1 MYFNRKSKKV
11 HSEELLVLDTFSTEN
26 ACVSPKGEDEGL
38 GAGMSSRMSDKRGRR
53 TCDTRPACSSS
64 GYEKADDEMS
74 GTTSQ
79 ADLIDAAARTI
90 YLNLPQQSKFCDNHV
105 STTKYGVL
113 TFLPRFLYEQ
123 IRRAA
128 NAFFLFIALMQQI
141 PDVSPTGRY
150 TTLVPFL
157 FILTVAGIKEII
169 EDYKRHKADN
179 TVNKKKTTVLRN
191 GVWQTVI
198 WKQVAVGDIVKVTN
212 GQHLP
217 ADMVIVSS
225 SEPQAMCYIETS
237 NLDGETNL
245 KIRQGLSQTA
255 SFQSQEDL
263 MAVTGKLECEG
274 PNGHLYDFTGTL
286 RLDNYSPAPLGPDL
300 VLLRGAQLRNTQ
312 WVVGIVVYTGHDTK
326 LMQNSTKAPLKRSN
340 VERVTNMQ
348 ILVLFCILL
357 VMALVS
363 AVGAA
368 LWNKEHTEEDWYLFR
383 SDTAQISN
391 NFWYNLLTFIILY
404 NNLIPISLLVTL
416 EVVKFTQALF
426 INWDTEMYYS
436 ETDTPAMARTSN
448 LNEELGQV
456 KYLFSDKTGTLTCN
470 IMHFKKCTI
479 AGITY
484 GHFPDLEAERS
495 MEDFRH
501 QPNSSHSSTEFDDP
515 ALIQNI
521 EQNHVTAPQIWE
533 FLTLLAV
540 CHTVVPEKDGDQI
553 IYQASSPDEGAL
565 VKGAKGLGFVFTGR
579 TPHSVIIDA
588 RGAEQSYELLNV
600 LEFSS
605 SRKRMSVIVRTPSGK
620 LRLYCK
626 GADNVIMERLGESSQ
641 YKDLTLSHLEQFAT
655 EGLRTL
661 CFAYADLTESSYQE
675 WLQEYNRV
683 STILKDRAQKLEE
696 CYEIIEK
703 DLLLL
708 GATAIEDRLQ
718 SGVPETIATLMRA
731 DIKIWILTGDKQE
744 TAINIGYSCRLISHG
759 MSLIILNEDSL
770 DATRA
775 TLSQHCASLG
785 ESLGKENEVAL
796 IIDGET
802 LKYAL
807 SFEVRQSFLDL
818 ALSCKAVICCRV
830 SPLQKSEI
838 VDMVKKH
845 VNAITLA
852 IGDGANDVGMIQT
865 AHVGVGI
872 SGNEG
877 MQATNSSDY
886 SIAQFCYLEKLLL
899 VHGAWSYNR
908 VTKCILYCFYKNVV
922 LYIIE
927 LWFAFVNGF
936 SGQILFERWCIGLYN
951 VIFTALPPFILGIFD
966 RPCSQESMLRFP
978 QLYKITQNADGFNT
992 KVFWGHCINALLHSI
1007 ILFWFP
1013 LKVLDHDSVFHNGHA
1028 TDYLFVGNIVYT
1040 YVVVTVCLKAGLETT
1055 AWTRFSHLAVWG
1067 SMLMWMV
1074 FFGVY
1079 SVIWPAIPIAPD
1091 MLGQAG
1097 KVMRCW
1103 SFWLGLILVPTLCL
1117 IKEVAWTA
1125 VRHTYCKSL
1134 LEEVQ
1139 ELEARAQDPGTAVLR
1154 DINGRSLNEHAHLLA
1169 RVFKKTPSNLAR
1181 SNSVQQTVSYGYA
1194 FSQEEDGVVSQS
1206 QVVRSYDTTRRRP
1219 EVE

>member
-1 MYFNRKSKKV
+1 M
-11 HSEELLVLDTFSTEN
+11 L
-26 ACVSPKGEDEGL
+26 
-38 GAGMSSRMSDKRGRR
+38 SSS
-53 TCDTRPACSSS
+53 TRPACSAS
-64 GYEKADDEMS
+64 GYRKAEDEMS

-79 ADLIDAAARTI
+79 ADPIDATARTVL
-90 YLNLPQQSKFCDNHV
+90 LNRAQTTKFCDNHV
-105 STTKYGVL
+105 STAKYGIL

-150 TTLVPFL
+150 TTLVPL
-157 FILTVAGIKEII
+157 IFILTVAGIKEII
-169 EDYKRHKADN
+169 EDY
-179 TVNKKKTTVLRN
+179 VILRN
-191 GVWQTVI
+191 GAWQTII
-198 WKQVAVGDIVKVTN
+198 WKQVAVGDLVKVTN

-225 SEPQAMCYIETS
+225 SEPQAMCYTETS

-245 KIRQGLSQTA
+245 KIR
-255 SFQSQEDL
+255 
-263 MAVTGKLECEG
+263 
-274 PNGHLYDFTGTL
+274 
-286 RLDNYSPAPLGPDL
+286 
-300 VLLRGAQLRNTQ
+300 
-312 WVVGIVVYTGHDTK
+312 
-326 LMQNSTKAPLKRSN
+326 QNSTKAPLKRSN

-348 ILVLFCILL
+348 ILVLFGILL

-363 AVGAA
+363 SIGAA
-368 LWNKEHTEEDWYLFR
+368 IWNKQHTDEACWYLSR
-383 SDTAQISN
+383 DISL

-426 INWDTEMYYS
+426 INWDVEMYYA

-484 GHFPDLEAERS
+484 GHLPS
-495 MEDFRH
+495 T
-501 QPNSSHSSTEFDDP
+501 SHNSTEFDDP

-521 EQNHVTAPQIWE
+521 EKNHPTSPQICE
-533 FLTLLAV
+533 FLTMMAV
-540 CHTVVPEKDGDQI
+540 CHTVVPEREGNQI
-553 IYQASSPDEGAL
+553 IFQASSPDEGAL
-565 VKGAKGLGFVFTGR
+565 VKGAKSLGFVFTAR
-579 TPHSVIIDA
+579 TPHSVIIEA
-588 RGAEQSYELLNV
+588 RGKEQTYELLNV

-605 SRKRMSVIVRTPSGK
+605 NRKRMSVIVRTPTGK

-626 GADNVIMERLGESSQ
+626 GADNVIFERLNEASQ
-641 YKDLTLSHLEQFAT
+641 YKNLTVAHLEQFAT

-661 CFAYADLTESSYQE
+661 CFAYVDLEEGAYQE
-675 WLQEYNRV
+675 WLKEYNRV
-683 STILKDRAQKLEE
+683 STVLKDRAQKLEE
-696 CYEIIEK
+696 CYELIEK
-703 DLLLL
+703 NLLLL

-718 SGVPETIATLMRA
+718 AGVPETIATLMRA
-731 DIKIWILTGDKQE
+731 DIKIWVLTGDKQE
-744 TAINIGYSCRLISHG
+744 TAINIGYSCRLVSHG
-759 MSLIILNEDSL
+759 MSLIIVNEDSL

-775 TLSQHCASLG
+775 TLTAHCSSLG
-785 ESLGKENEVAL
+785 DNLRKENELAL
-796 IIDGET
+796 IIDGQT

-807 SFEVRQSFLDL
+807 SFEVRQAFLDL

-845 VNAITLA
+845 VKAITLA

-886 SIAQFCYLEKLLL
+886 SIAQFSYLEKLLL

-951 VIFTALPPFILGIFD
+951 VIFTALPPFTLGIVD
-966 RPCSQESMLRFP
+966 RPCSQQNMLRFP
-978 QLYKITQNADGFNT
+978 QLYRITQNAEGFNT
-992 KVFWGHCINALLHSI
+992 KVFWGHCINALIHSI

-1013 LKVLDHDSVFHNGHA
+1013 LKVLEHVHIITVLYDSLSLS
-1028 TDYLFVGNIVYT
+1028 LFLVQ
-1040 YVVVTVCLKAGLETT
+1040 YVVVTVCLKAGMETT

-1067 SMLMWMV
+1067 SMVLWML
-1074 FFGVY
+1074 FFAVY
-1079 SVIWPAIPIAPD
+1079 SAIWPTIPIAPD

-1097 KVMRCW
+1097 RVMQCW
-1103 SFWLGLILVPTLCL
+1103 SFWLGLILVPTACL
-1117 IKEVAWTA
+1117 LKDVVGRRT
-1125 VRHTYCKSL
+1125 VRKTL

-1139 ELEARAQDPGTAVLR
+1139 ELEARAVDPGAAVLR
-1154 DINGRSLNEHAHLLA
+1154 DASGRSLNERAHLLT
-1169 RVFKKTPSNLAR
+1169 RVFRKTPSSVGR
-1181 SNSVQQTVSYGYA
+1181 SNSVQQTVSHGYA
-1194 FSQEEDGVVSQS
+1194 FSQEEHGVVSQS
-1206 QVVRSYDTTRRRP
+1206 EVVRSYDTTRQRP
-1219 EVE
+1219 SL

>member
-1 MYFNRKSKKV
+1 MYFNRRAKKI
-11 HSEELLVLDTFSTEN
+11 HSEGEQLVLTTIRQE
-26 ACVSPKGEDEGL
+26 SPELQDPGQ
-38 GAGMSSRMSDKRGRR
+38 GAGATMRARLADRFDK
-53 TCDTRPACSSS
+53 RPACSSA
-64 GYEKADDEMS
+64 GYRKADDEMS
-74 GTTSQ
+74 GTTSH
-79 ADLIDAAARTI
+79 ADPVDASARTVL
-90 YLNLPQQSKFCDNHV
+90 LNRPQNTKFCDNHV
-105 STTKYGVL
+105 STTKYGIL

-150 TTLVPFL
+150 TTLVPL
-157 FILTVAGIKEII
+157 IFILTVAGIKEII

-179 TVNKKKTTVLRN
+179 TVNKKKTTVLRS
-191 GVWQTVI
+191 GAWQTFI

-245 KIRQGLSQTA
+245 KIRQGLPLTAGFQTL
-255 SFQSQEDL
+255 EDL
-263 MAVTGKLECEG
+263 MALSGRLECEG
-274 PNGHLYDFTGTL
+274 PNRHLYDFTGTL
-286 RLDNYSPAPLGPDL
+286 RLENQNPVPLGPDQ

-312 WVVGIVVYTGHDTK
+312 WVVGIVVYTGHDSK

-348 ILVLFCILL
+348 ILVLFGILL

-363 AVGAA
+363 SVGAA
-368 LWNKEHTEEDWYLFR
+368 IWNREHTDEACWYLSR
-383 SDTAQISN
+383 AGDISL
-391 NFWYNLLTFIILY
+391 NFAYNLLTFIILY

-426 INWDTEMYYS
+426 INWDVEMYYS

-484 GHFPDLEAERS
+484 GHFPDLDCERS
-495 MEDFRH
+495 MDDFSNL
-501 QPNSSHSSTEFDDP
+501 PSSSHNSTEFDDP
-515 ALIQNI
+515 TLIQNI
-521 EQNHVTAPQIWE
+521 EKDHPTSPQICE
-533 FLTLLAV
+533 FLTMMAV
-540 CHTVVPEKDGDQI
+540 CHTVVPEREDDQI

-565 VKGAKGLGFVFTGR
+565 VKGAKGLGFVFTAR
-579 TPHSVIIDA
+579 TPDSVIIEA
-588 RGAEQSYELLNV
+588 MGEEKSYELLNV

-605 SRKRMSVIVRTPSGK
+605 NRKRMSVVVRTPNGK

-626 GADNVIMERLGESSQ
+626 GADNVIFERLTEASQ
-641 YKDLTLSHLEQFAT
+641 YKDLTVAHLEQFAT

-661 CFAYADLTESSYQE
+661 CFAYVDLEEDAYQE
-675 WLQEYNRV
+675 WLKEYNRV
-683 STILKDRAQKLEE
+683 STIIKDRAQKLEE
-696 CYEIIEK
+696 CYELLEK
-703 DLLLL
+703 NLMLL

-718 SGVPETIATLMRA
+718 AGVPETIATLMRA
-731 DIKIWILTGDKQE
+731 DIKIWVLTGDKQE
-744 TAINIGYSCRLISHG
+744 TAINIGYSCRLVTHG
-759 MSLIILNEDSL
+759 MSLIIVNEDSL
-770 DATRA
+770 DATRD
-775 TLSQHCASLG
+775 TLTAHCSSLG
-785 ESLGKENEVAL
+785 ESLKKENELAL
-796 IIDGET
+796 IIDGQT

-807 SFEVRQSFLDL
+807 SFELRQAFLDL
-818 ALSCKAVICCRV
+818 ALSCKAVICCRDAG
-830 SPLQKSEI
+830 SE
-838 VDMVKKH
+838 VVRRKF
-845 VNAITLA
+845 
-852 IGDGANDVGMIQT
+852 
-865 AHVGVGI
+865 
-872 SGNEG
+872 S
-877 MQATNSSDY
+877 
-886 SIAQFCYLEKLLL
+886 YLEKLLL

-951 VIFTALPPFILGIFD
+951 VIFTALPPFTLGIFD
-966 RPCSQESMLRFP
+966 RPCSQQNMLRFP
-978 QLYKITQNADGFNT
+978 QLYRITQNAEGFNT
-992 KVFWGHCINALLHSI
+992 KVFWGHCINALIHSI

-1013 LKVLDHDSVFHNGHA
+1013 LKMLEHDSPFSNGQGN
-1028 TDYLFVGNIVYT
+1028 DYLFAGNMVYT
-1040 YVVVTVCLKAGLETT
+1040 YVVVTVCLKAGMETT

-1067 SMLMWMV
+1067 SMVLWIV

-1079 SVIWPAIPIAPD
+1079 SAIWPTIPIAPD

-1097 KVMRCW
+1097 KVMQCW
-1103 SFWLGLILVPTLCL
+1103 HFWLGLVLVPAACL
-1117 IKEVAWTA
+1117 LKDFAWTA
-1125 VRHTYCKSL
+1125 ARRSVRKSL

-1139 ELEARAQDPGTAVLR
+1139 ELEARSVDPGAAVLR
-1154 DINGRSLNEHAHLLA
+1154 DASSRSLNERAHLLT
-1169 RVFKKTPSNLAR
+1169 RVFRKTPSSVGR
-1181 SNSVQQTVSYGYA
+1181 SNSVQQTVSHGYA
-1194 FSQEEDGVVSQS
+1194 FSQEEHGVVSQS
-1206 QVVRSYDTTRRRP
+1206 QVVRSYDTTRQRP
-1219 EVE
+1219 SL

>member
-1 MYFNRKSKKV
+1 MPTRAGLDTALRMSLRRKSSKI
-11 HSEELLVLDTFSTEN
+11 HSSAGPV
-26 ACVSPKGEDEGL
+26 CSP
-38 GAGMSSRMSDKRGRR
+38 
-53 TCDTRPACSSS
+53 T
-64 GYEKADDEMS
+64 GYKKADDEMS
-74 GTTSQ
+74 GATSS
-79 ADLIDAAARTI
+79 ADLDEAPARTI
-90 YLNLPQQSKFCDNHV
+90 YVNQPQQSKFRDNWV
-105 STTKYGVL
+105 STAKYSVV

-123 IRRAA
+123 IRKAA
-128 NAFFLFIALMQQI
+128 NAFFLFIALLQQI

-150 TTLVPFL
+150 TTLVPLL

-169 EDYKRHKADN
+169 EDYKRHKADSA
-179 TVNKKKTTVLRN
+179 VNKKKTVVLRN
-191 GVWQTVI
+191 GMWQDIVW
-198 WKQVAVGDIVKVTN
+198 KEVAVGDIVKVTN

-217 ADMVIVSS
+217 ADMIIISS
-225 SEPQAMCYIETS
+225 SEPQAMCYIETA

-245 KIRQGLSQTA
+245 KIRQGLSLTA
-255 SFQSQEDL
+255 SLQSREEL
-263 MAVTGKLECEG
+263 MKVSGRIECEG
-274 PNGHLYDFTGTL
+274 PNRHLYDFTGTL
-286 RLDNYSPAPLGPDL
+286 RLDGQSPVPVGPDQI
-300 VLLRGAQLRNTQ
+300 LLRGAQLRNTQ
-312 WVVGIVVYTGHDTK
+312 WVLGIVVYTGFDTK

-340 VERVTNMQ
+340 VEKVTNMQ

-363 AVGAA
+363 SVGAL
-368 LWNKEHTEEDWYLFR
+368 LWNRTHGEVVWYLG
-383 SDTAQISN
+383 SN
-391 NFWYNLLTFIILY
+391 KMLSVNFGYNLLTFIILY

-426 INWDTEMYYS
+426 INWDMDMYYP

-470 IMHFKKCTI
+470 IMNFKKCSI
-479 AGITY
+479 AGVTY
-484 GHFPDLEAERS
+484 GHFPELERERS
-495 MEDFRH
+495 SEDFS
-501 QPNSSHSSTEFDDP
+501 QLPPPTSESCEFDDP
-515 ALIQNI
+515 RLLQNI
-521 EQNHVTAPQIWE
+521 ENDHPTAVHIQE

-540 CHTVVPEKDGDQI
+540 CHTVVPERQGNKI

-565 VKGAKGLGFVFTGR
+565 VKGAKKLGYVFTGR

-588 RGAEQSYELLNV
+588 LGKEKTFEILNV

-605 SRKRMSVIVRTPSGK
+605 NRKRMSVIVRTPAGQ

-626 GADNVIMERLGESSQ
+626 GADNVIFERLSKDSQ
-641 YKDLTLSHLEQFAT
+641 YMEQTLCHLEYFAT

-661 CFAYADLTESSYQE
+661 CIAYADLSENSYRE
-675 WLQEYNRV
+675 WLNVYNEA
-683 STILKDRAQKLEE
+683 SILLKDRTQKLEE

-718 SGVPETIATLMRA
+718 AGVPETIATLMKA
-731 DIKIWILTGDKQE
+731 EIKIWILTGDKQE
-744 TAINIGYSCRLISHG
+744 TALNIGYSCRLISQS
-759 MSLIILNEDSL
+759 MSLILVNEDSL

-775 TLSQHCASLG
+775 SLTHHCNSLG
-785 ESLGKENEVAL
+785 DSLGKENDIAL
-796 IIDGET
+796 IIDGHT

-818 ALSCKAVICCRV
+818 ALSCKAVICCRLAVSMKLQKSLTQGCLQLSRLTSDGHLAAVGV

-877 MQATNSSDY
+877 MQATNCSDY
-886 SIAQFCYLEKLLL
+886 AIAQFSYLEKLLL

-951 VIFTALPPFILGIFD
+951 VIFTALPPFTLGIFERSCTQD
-966 RPCSQESMLRFP
+966 SMLRFP

-992 KVFWGHCINALLHSI
+992 RVFWGHCINALIHSI

-1013 LKVLDHDSVFHNGHA
+1013 LKVLEHDAVFTNGQGI
-1028 TDYLFVGNIVYT
+1028 DYLFVGNIVYT

-1067 SMLMWMV
+1067 SMLLWLV

-1079 SVIWPAIPIAPD
+1079 SAIWPTFPIAPD

-1097 KVMRCW
+1097 MVLRCGY
-1103 SFWLGLILVPTLCL
+1103 FWFGLFLVPTVCL
-1117 IKEVAWTA
+1117 VKDVAWTA
-1125 VRHTYCKSL
+1125 AKHTYHKSL
-1134 LEEVQ
+1134 LEQVQ
-1139 ELEARAQDPGTAVLR
+1139 ELEMKTRELGKAMLR
-1154 DINGRSLNEHAHLLA
+1154 DSNGKSVNERDHLLK
-1169 RVFKKTPSNLAR
+1169 RLGRKTPPSLFRAH
-1181 SNSVQQTVSYGYA
+1181 SVQQSVSHGYA
-1194 FSQEEDGVVSQS
+1194 FSQEEHGVVSQS
-1206 QVVRSYDTTRRRP
+1206 QVVRSYDTTKRRT
-1219 EVE
+1219 EIE

>member
-1 MYFNRKSKKV
+1 CCSIETCLHSKNKFDSLNTV
-11 HSEELLVLDTFSTEN
+11 DFPFFPSST
-26 ACVSPKGEDEGL
+26 A
-38 GAGMSSRMSDKRGRR
+38 
-53 TCDTRPACSSS
+53 
-64 GYEKADDEMS
+64 
-74 GTTSQ
+74 
-79 ADLIDAAARTI
+79 
-90 YLNLPQQSKFCDNHV
+90 
-105 STTKYGVL
+105 KYGIL

-150 TTLVPFL
+150 TTLVPL
-157 FILTVAGIKEII
+157 IFILTVAGIKEII
-169 EDYKRHKADN
+169 EDY
-179 TVNKKKTTVLRN
+179 VSILLN
-191 GVWQTVI
+191 G
-198 WKQVAVGDIVKVTN
+198 VAVGDLVKVTN

-225 SEPQAMCYIETS
+225 SEPQAMCYTETS

-245 KIRQGLSQTA
+245 KIR
-255 SFQSQEDL
+255 
-263 MAVTGKLECEG
+263 
-274 PNGHLYDFTGTL
+274 
-286 RLDNYSPAPLGPDL
+286 
-300 VLLRGAQLRNTQ
+300 
-312 WVVGIVVYTGHDTK
+312 
-326 LMQNSTKAPLKRSN
+326 QNSTKAPLKRSN

-348 ILVLFCILL
+348 ILVLFGILL

-363 AVGAA
+363 SIGAA
-368 LWNKEHTEEDWYLFR
+368 IWNKQHTDEACWYLSR
-383 SDTAQISN
+383 DISL

-426 INWDTEMYYS
+426 INWDVEMYYA

-484 GHFPDLEAERS
+484 GH
-495 MEDFRH
+495 
-501 QPNSSHSSTEFDDP
+501 NSTEFDDP

-521 EQNHVTAPQIWE
+521 EKNHPTSPQICE
-533 FLTLLAV
+533 FLTMMAV
-540 CHTVVPEKDGDQI
+540 CHTVVPEREGNQI
-553 IYQASSPDEGAL
+553 IFQASSPDEGAL
-565 VKGAKGLGFVFTGR
+565 VKGAKSLGFVFTAR
-579 TPHSVIIDA
+579 TPHSVIIEA
-588 RGAEQSYELLNV
+588 RGKEQTYELLNV

-605 SRKRMSVIVRTPSGK
+605 NRKRMSVIVRTPTGK

-626 GADNVIMERLGESSQ
+626 GADNVIFERLNEASQ
-641 YKDLTLSHLEQFAT
+641 YKNLTVAHLEQFAT

-661 CFAYADLTESSYQE
+661 CFAYVDLEEGAYQE
-675 WLQEYNRV
+675 WLKEYNRV
-683 STILKDRAQKLEE
+683 STVLKDRAQKLEE
-696 CYEIIEK
+696 CYELIEK
-703 DLLLL
+703 NLLLL

-718 SGVPETIATLMRA
+718 AGVPETIATLMRA
-731 DIKIWILTGDKQE
+731 DIKIWVLTGDKQE
-744 TAINIGYSCRLISHG
+744 TAINIGYSCRLVSHG
-759 MSLIILNEDSL
+759 MSLIIVNEDSL

-775 TLSQHCASLG
+775 TLTAHCSSLG
-785 ESLGKENEVAL
+785 DNLRKENELAL
-796 IIDGET
+796 IIDGQT

-807 SFEVRQSFLDL
+807 SFEVRQAFLDL

-845 VNAITLA
+845 VKAITLA

-886 SIAQFCYLEKLLL
+886 SIAQFSYLEKLLL

-951 VIFTALPPFILGIFD
+951 VIFTALPPFTLGIVD
-966 RPCSQESMLRFP
+966 RPCSQQNMLRFP
-978 QLYKITQNADGFNT
+978 QLYRITQNAEGFNT
-992 KVFWGHCINALLHSI
+992 KVFWGHCINALIHSI

-1013 LKVLDHDSVFHNGHA
+1013 LKVLEHDTPFDNGNSV
-1028 TDYLFVGNIVYT
+1028 DYLFVGNIVYT
-1040 YVVVTVCLKAGLETT
+1040 YVVVTVCLKAGMETT

-1067 SMLMWMV
+1067 SMVLWML
-1074 FFGVY
+1074 FFAVY
-1079 SVIWPAIPIAPD
+1079 SAIWPTIPIAPD
-1091 MLGQAG
+1091 MLGQVSANTHTHLF
-1097 KVMRCW
+1097 M
-1103 SFWLGLILVPTLCL
+1103 FFFTLSL
-1117 IKEVAWTA
+1117 RKT
-1125 VRHTYCKSL
+1125 L

-1139 ELEARAQDPGTAVLR
+1139 ELEARAVDPGAAVLR
-1154 DINGRSLNEHAHLLA
+1154 DASGLHACKYPYKNCFLSL
-1169 RVFKKTPSNLAR
+1169 PID
-1181 SNSVQQTVSYGYA
+1181 GYA
-1194 FSQEEDGVVSQS
+1194 FSQEEHGVVSQS
-1206 QVVRSYDTTRRRP
+1206 EVVRSYDTTRQRP
-1219 EVE
+1219 SL

>member
-1 MYFNRKSKKV
+1 SG
-11 HSEELLVLDTFSTEN
+11 LVQTLE
-26 ACVSPKGEDEGL
+26 
-38 GAGMSSRMSDKRGRR
+38 
-53 TCDTRPACSSS
+53 
-64 GYEKADDEMS
+64 
-74 GTTSQ
+74 
-79 ADLIDAAARTI
+79 II
-90 YLNLPQQSKFCDNHV
+90 
-105 STTKYGVL
+105 TTKYGVL

-150 TTLVPFL
+150 TTLVPL
-157 FILTVAGIKEII
+157 IFILTVAGIKEII
-169 EDYKRHKADN
+169 EDYVSRTD
-179 TVNKKKTTVLRN
+179 TVLRN
-191 GVWQTVI
+191 GAWQTII

-225 SEPQAMCYIETS
+225 SEPQAMCYTETS

-245 KIRQGLSQTA
+245 KIRQGLPLTA
-255 SFQSQEDL
+255 GLQSLEEL
-263 MAVTGKLECEG
+263 MGLSGRLECEE
-274 PNGHLYDFTGTL
+274 PNRHLYDFTGTL
-286 RLDNYSPAPLGPDL
+286 RLDNQNAVPLGPDQ

-312 WVVGIVVYTGHDTK
+312 WVVGIIVYTGHDSK

-340 VERVTNMQ
+340 VERVTNVQ

-363 AVGAA
+363 SIGASI
-368 LWNKEHTEEDWYLFR
+368 WNKQHTEEACWYLSR
-383 SDTAQISN
+383 DIST

-426 INWDTEMYYS
+426 INWVCTDMYYA

-470 IMHFKKCTI
+470 VMHFKKCTI

-484 GHFPDLEAERS
+484 GHFPDLDVVRS
-495 MEDFRH
+495 IEDFS
-501 QPNSSHSSTEFDDP
+501 PLPSSSLNSTEFDDP
-515 ALIQNI
+515 TLIQNI
-521 EQNHVTAPQIWE
+521 EENHPTSAQICE
-533 FLTLLAV
+533 FLTMMAV
-540 CHTVVPEKDGDQI
+540 CHTVVPEREEDQL

-565 VKGAKGLGFVFTGR
+565 VKGAKGLGFVFTAR
-579 TPHSVIIDA
+579 TPGSVIMEA
-588 RGAEQSYELLNV
+588 RGKEKSFELLNV

-605 SRKRMSVIVRTPSGK
+605 NRKRMSVVVRTPDGK

-626 GADNVIMERLGESSQ
+626 GADNVIFERLTDSSQ
-641 YKDLTLSHLEQFAT
+641 YKELTMAHLEQFAT

-661 CFAYADLTESSYQE
+661 CFTYVDLEEGVYQE
-675 WLQEYNRV
+675 WLKEYTRI
-683 STILKDRAQKLEE
+683 STIIKDRAQKLED
-696 CYEIIEK
+696 CYELLEK

-718 SGVPETIATLMRA
+718 AGVPETIATLMKA
-731 DIKIWILTGDKQE
+731 DIKIWVLTGDKQE
-744 TAINIGYSCRLISHG
+744 TAINIGYSCRLVTHG
-759 MSLIILNEDSL
+759 MSLLIVNEDSL

-775 TLSQHCASLG
+775 TLTAHCMSLG
-785 ESLGKENEVAL
+785 DSLGKENELAL
-796 IIDGET
+796 IIDGQT

-807 SFEVRQSFLDL
+807 SFELRQAFLDL

-845 VNAITLA
+845 VKAITLA

-886 SIAQFCYLEKLLL
+886 SIAQFSYLEKLLL

-951 VIFTALPPFILGIFD
+951 VIFTALPPFTLGIFD
-966 RPCSQESMLRFP
+966 RPCSQQNMLRFP
-978 QLYKITQNADGFNT
+978 QLYSITQNAEGFNT
-992 KVFWGHCINALLHSI
+992 KVHTHPNKQTRTDHFFTFSI
-1007 ILFWFP
+1007 
-1013 LKVLDHDSVFHNGHA
+1013 
-1028 TDYLFVGNIVYT
+1028 
-1040 YVVVTVCLKAGLETT
+1040 YVVVTVCLKAGMETT

-1067 SMLMWMV
+1067 SMILWLL
-1074 FFGVY
+1074 FFTVY
-1079 SVIWPAIPIAPD
+1079 SAFWPSIPIAPD
-1091 MLGQAG
+1091 MQGQADR
-1097 KVMRCW
+1097 VMHCW
-1103 SFWLGLILVPTLCL
+1103 HFWLGLVLVPAACL
-1117 IKEVAWTA
+1117 LKDFAWNAGRRT
-1125 VRHTYCKSL
+1125 VKKSL

-1139 ELEARAQDPGTAVLR
+1139 ELEARAVDPGAAVLR
-1154 DINGRSLNEHAHLLA
+1154 DASGR
-1169 RVFKKTPSNLAR
+1169 R
-1181 SNSVQQTVSYGYA
+1181 SDTHTASWDHNGYA
-1194 FSQEEDGVVSQS
+1194 FSQEEHGVVSQS
-1206 QVVRSYDTTRRRP
+1206 QVCRSYDTTRQRP
-1219 EVE
+1219 SV

>member
-1 MYFNRKSKKV
+1 
-11 HSEELLVLDTFSTEN
+11 
-26 ACVSPKGEDEGL
+26 
-38 GAGMSSRMSDKRGRR
+38 
-53 TCDTRPACSSS
+53 
-64 GYEKADDEMS
+64 MS

-79 ADLIDAAARTI
+79 ADPIDATARI
-90 YLNLPQQSKFCDNHV
+90 VLLNRAQTTKFCDNHV
-105 STTKYGVL
+105 STAKYGIL

-150 TTLVPFL
+150 TTLVPL
-157 FILTVAGIKEII
+157 IFILTVAGIKEII
-169 EDYKRHKADN
+169 EDY
-179 TVNKKKTTVLRN
+179 VILRN
-191 GVWQTVI
+191 GAWQTII
-198 WKQVAVGDIVKVTN
+198 WKQVAVGDLVKVTN

-225 SEPQAMCYIETS
+225 SEPQAMCYTETS
-237 NLDGETNL
+237 NLGFKSITCL
-245 KIRQGLSQTA
+245 LFVKCVFQGLSLTA
-255 SFQSQEDL
+255 SFQSLEEL
-263 MAVTGKLECEG
+263 MALTGRLECEG
-274 PNGHLYDFTGTL
+274 PNRHLYDFTGTL
-286 RLDNYSPAPLGPDL
+286 RLDNHNPVPLGPDQ

-312 WVVGIVVYTGHDTK
+312 WVVGIVVYTGHDSK

-348 ILVLFCILL
+348 ILVLFGILL

-363 AVGAA
+363 SIGAA
-368 LWNKEHTEEDWYLFR
+368 IWNKQHTDEACWYLSR
-383 SDTAQISN
+383 DISL

-426 INWDTEMYYS
+426 INWDVEMYYA

-484 GHFPDLEAERS
+484 GHLPS
-495 MEDFRH
+495 T
-501 QPNSSHSSTEFDDP
+501 SHNSTEFDDP

-521 EQNHVTAPQIWE
+521 EKNHPTSPQICE
-533 FLTLLAV
+533 FLTMMAV
-540 CHTVVPEKDGDQI
+540 CHTVVPEREGNQI
-553 IYQASSPDEGAL
+553 IFQASSPDEGAL
-565 VKGAKGLGFVFTGR
+565 VKGAKSLGFVFTAR
-579 TPHSVIIDA
+579 TPHSVIIEA
-588 RGAEQSYELLNV
+588 VSMCFRLPVFTVLLCV
-600 LEFSS
+600 AVFSS
-605 SRKRMSVIVRTPSGK
+605 
-620 LRLYCK
+620 
-626 GADNVIMERLGESSQ
+626 
-641 YKDLTLSHLEQFAT
+641 
-655 EGLRTL
+655 
-661 CFAYADLTESSYQE
+661 
-675 WLQEYNRV
+675 
-683 STILKDRAQKLEE
+683 
-696 CYEIIEK
+696 
-703 DLLLL
+703 
-708 GATAIEDRLQ
+708 
-718 SGVPETIATLMRA
+718 
-731 DIKIWILTGDKQE
+731 
-744 TAINIGYSCRLISHG
+744 
-759 MSLIILNEDSL
+759 
-770 DATRA
+770 ATRA
-775 TLSQHCASLG
+775 TLTAHCSSLG
-785 ESLGKENEVAL
+785 DNLRKENELAL
-796 IIDGET
+796 IIDGQT

-807 SFEVRQSFLDL
+807 SFEVRQAFLDL

-845 VNAITLA
+845 VKAITLA

-886 SIAQFCYLEKLLL
+886 SIAQFSYLEKLLL

-951 VIFTALPPFILGIFD
+951 VIFTALPPFTLGIVD
-966 RPCSQESMLRFP
+966 RPCSQQNMLRFP
-978 QLYKITQNADGFNT
+978 QLYRITQNAEGFNT
-992 KVFWGHCINALLHSI
+992 KVFWGHCINALIHSI

-1013 LKVLDHDSVFHNGHA
+1013 LKVLEHDTPFDNGNSV
-1028 TDYLFVGNIVYT
+1028 DYLFVGNIVYT
-1040 YVVVTVCLKAGLETT
+1040 YVVVTVCLKAGMETT

-1067 SMLMWMV
+1067 SMVLWML
-1074 FFGVY
+1074 FFAVY
-1079 SVIWPAIPIAPD
+1079 SAIWPTIPIAPD

-1097 KVMRCW
+1097 RVMQCW
-1103 SFWLGLILVPTLCL
+1103 SFWLGLILVPTACL
-1117 IKEVAWTA
+1117 LKDVVWNAGRRT
-1125 VRHTYCKSL
+1125 VRKTL

-1139 ELEARAQDPGTAVLR
+1139 ELEARAVDPGAAVLR
-1154 DINGRSLNEHAHLLA
+1154 DASGRSLNERAHLLT
-1169 RVFKKTPSNLAR
+1169 RVFRKTPSSVGR
-1181 SNSVQQTVSYGYA
+1181 SNSVQQTVSHGYA
-1194 FSQEEDGVVSQS
+1194 FSQEEHGVVSQS
-1206 QVVRSYDTTRRRP
+1206 EVVRSYDTTRQRP
-1219 EVE
+1219 SL

>member
-1 MYFNRKSKKV
+1 
-11 HSEELLVLDTFSTEN
+11 
-26 ACVSPKGEDEGL
+26 
-38 GAGMSSRMSDKRGRR
+38 
-53 TCDTRPACSSS
+53 
-64 GYEKADDEMS
+64 MS

-79 ADLIDAAARTI
+79 ADPTDATARTI
-90 YLNLPQQSKFCDNHV
+90 LLNQPQNTKFCDNHV

-150 TTLVPFL
+150 TTLVPL
-157 FILTVAGIKEII
+157 IFILTVAGIKEII
-169 EDYKRHKADN
+169 EDYVSRTD
-179 TVNKKKTTVLRN
+179 TGQQSR
-191 GVWQTVI
+191 
-198 WKQVAVGDIVKVTN
+198 VAVGDIVKVTN

-225 SEPQAMCYIETS
+225 SEPQAMCYTETS

-245 KIRQGLSQTA
+245 KIRQGLPLTA
-255 SFQSQEDL
+255 GLQSLEEL
-263 MAVTGKLECEG
+263 MGLSGRLECEE
-274 PNGHLYDFTGTL
+274 PNRHLYDFTGTL
-286 RLDNYSPAPLGPDL
+286 RLDNQNAVPLGPDQ

-312 WVVGIVVYTGHDTK
+312 WVVGIIVYTGHDSK

-340 VERVTNMQ
+340 VERVTNVQ

-363 AVGAA
+363 SIGASI
-368 LWNKEHTEEDWYLFR
+368 WNKQHTEEACWYLSR
-383 SDTAQISN
+383 AGDIST

-426 INWDTEMYYS
+426 INWDVEMYYA

-470 IMHFKKCTI
+470 VMHFKKCTI

-484 GHFPDLEAERS
+484 GHFPDL
-495 MEDFRH
+495 D
-501 QPNSSHSSTEFDDP
+501 FDDP
-515 ALIQNI
+515 TLIQNI
-521 EQNHVTAPQIWE
+521 EKNHPTSAQICE
-533 FLTLLAV
+533 FLTMMAV
-540 CHTVVPEKDGDQI
+540 CHTVVPEREEDQL

-565 VKGAKGLGFVFTGR
+565 VKGAKGLGFVFTAR
-579 TPHSVIIDA
+579 TPGSVIMEA
-588 RGAEQSYELLNV
+588 RGKEKSFELLNV

-605 SRKRMSVIVRTPSGK
+605 NRKRMSVVVRTPDGK

-626 GADNVIMERLGESSQ
+626 GADNVIFERLTDSSQ
-641 YKDLTLSHLEQFAT
+641 YKELTMAHLEQFAT

-661 CFAYADLTESSYQE
+661 CFTYVDLEEGVYQE
-675 WLQEYNRV
+675 WLKEYTRI
-683 STILKDRAQKLEE
+683 STIIKDRAQKLED
-696 CYEIIEK
+696 CYELLEK

-718 SGVPETIATLMRA
+718 AGVPETIATLMKA
-731 DIKIWILTGDKQE
+731 DIKIWVLTGDKQE
-744 TAINIGYSCRLISHG
+744 TAINIGYSCRLVTHG
-759 MSLIILNEDSL
+759 MSLLIVNEDSL

-775 TLSQHCASLG
+775 TLTAHCMSLG
-785 ESLGKENEVAL
+785 DSLGKENELAL
-796 IIDGET
+796 IIDGQT

-807 SFEVRQSFLDL
+807 SFELRQAFLDL

-845 VNAITLA
+845 VKAITLA

-886 SIAQFCYLEKLLL
+886 SIAQFSYLEKLLL

-951 VIFTALPPFILGIFD
+951 VIFTALPPFTLGIFD
-966 RPCSQESMLRFP
+966 RPCSQQNMLRFP
-978 QLYKITQNADGFNT
+978 QLYSITQNAEGFNT
-992 KVFWGHCINALLHSI
+992 KVFWGHCINALIHSI

-1013 LKVLDHDSVFHNGHA
+1013 LK
-1028 TDYLFVGNIVYT
+1028 
-1040 YVVVTVCLKAGLETT
+1040 YVVVTVCLKAGMETT

-1067 SMLMWMV
+1067 SMILWV
-1074 FFGVY
+1074 LFFTVY
-1079 SVIWPAIPIAPD
+1079 SAFWPSIPIAPD
-1091 MLGQAG
+1091 MQGQASLLLLMVQMVSSVQRSRVHG
-1097 KVMRCW
+1097 A
-1103 SFWLGLILVPTLCL
+1103 LGRRTV
-1117 IKEVAWTA
+1117 K
-1125 VRHTYCKSL
+1125 KSL

-1139 ELEARAQDPGTAVLR
+1139 ELEARAVDPGAAVLR
-1154 DINGRSLNEHAHLLA
+1154 DASGR
-1169 RVFKKTPSNLAR
+1169 R
-1181 SNSVQQTVSYGYA
+1181 SDTHTHCIMGSQLGDGYA
-1194 FSQEEDGVVSQS
+1194 FSQEEHGVVSQS
-1206 QVVRSYDTTRRRP
+1206 QVCRSYDTTRQRP
-1219 EVE
+1219 SV

>member
-1 MYFNRKSKKV
+1 MYFNRRAKKI
-11 HSEELLVLDTFSTEN
+11 HSEGEQLVLTTIRQEASELQD
-26 ACVSPKGEDEGL
+26 PGE
-38 GAGMSSRMSDKRGRR
+38 GAGATMRACLTDRFDKRA
-53 TCDTRPACSSS
+53 ACSSG
-64 GYEKADDEMS
+64 GYRKADDEMS

-79 ADLIDAAARTI
+79 ADPIDATARTVL
-90 YLNLPQQSKFCDNHV
+90 LNRPQNTKFCDNHV

-150 TTLVPFL
+150 TTLVPL
-157 FILTVAGIKEII
+157 IFILTVAGIKEMI

-191 GVWQTVI
+191 GAWQTII

-225 SEPQAMCYIETS
+225 SEPQAMCYTETS

-245 KIRQGLSQTA
+245 KIRQGLSLTAAFQTL
-255 SFQSQEDL
+255 EDL
-263 MAVTGKLECEG
+263 VALSGRLECEG
-274 PNGHLYDFTGTL
+274 PNRHLYDFTGTL
-286 RLDNYSPAPLGPDL
+286 RLENQNPAPLGPDQ

-312 WVVGIVVYTGHDTK
+312 WVVGIVVYTGHDSK

-348 ILVLFCILL
+348 ILVLFGILL
-357 VMALVS
+357 VMALIS
-363 AVGAA
+363 SVGAA
-368 LWNKEHTEEDWYLFR
+368 IWNKEHTEESCWYLSR
-383 SDTAQISN
+383 AGDIST
-391 NFWYNLLTFIILY
+391 NFAYNLLTFIILY

-426 INWDTEMYYS
+426 INWDEEMYYA
-436 ETDTPAMARTSN
+436 ETDTPAVARTSN

-470 IMHFKKCTI
+470 VMHFKKCTI

-484 GHFPDLEAERS
+484 GHFPDLDCDRS
-495 MEDFRH
+495 MEDFSNL
-501 QPNSSHSSTEFDDP
+501 PPASSNSTEFDDP
-515 ALIQNI
+515 TLVQNI
-521 EQNHVTAPQIWE
+521 ETHPTSPQICE
-533 FLTLLAV
+533 FLTMMAV
-540 CHTVVPEKDGDQI
+540 CHTVVPEREEDQL

-565 VKGAKGLGFVFTGR
+565 VKGAKGLGFVFTAR
-579 TPHSVIIDA
+579 TPHSVIIEA
-588 RGAEQSYELLNV
+588 REKEMSYELLNV

-605 SRKRMSVIVRTPSGK
+605 NRKRMSVVVRTPNGK

-626 GADNVIMERLGESSQ
+626 GADNVIFERLTEASQ
-641 YKDLTLSHLEQFAT
+641 YKELTLAHLEQFAT

-661 CFAYADLTESSYQE
+661 CFAYVDLEEDAYQE
-675 WLQEYNRV
+675 WLKEYTRI
-683 STILKDRAQKLEE
+683 STVLKDRAQKLEE
-696 CYEIIEK
+696 CYELLEK
-703 DLLLL
+703 NLLLL

-718 SGVPETIATLMRA
+718 AGVPETIATLMRA
-731 DIKIWILTGDKQE
+731 EIKIWVLTGDKQE
-744 TAINIGYSCRLISHG
+744 TAINIGYSCRLVTHH
-759 MSLIILNEDSL
+759 MSLIIVNEDSL

-775 TLSQHCASLG
+775 TLTAHCSSLG
-785 ESLGKENEVAL
+785 DSLRKENELAL
-796 IIDGET
+796 IIDGQT

-807 SFEVRQSFLDL
+807 SFELRQAFLDL

-838 VDMVKKH
+838 VDMVKKY
-845 VNAITLA
+845 VKAITLA

-886 SIAQFCYLEKLLL
+886 SIAQFSYLEKLLL

-951 VIFTALPPFILGIFD
+951 VIFTALPPFTLGIFD
-966 RPCSQESMLRFP
+966 RPCSQQNMLRFP
-978 QLYKITQNADGFNT
+978 QLYRITQNAEGFNT
-992 KVFWGHCINALLHSI
+992 KVFWGHCINALIHSI

-1013 LKVLDHDSVFHNGHA
+1013 LKMLEHDTSFSDGQGN
-1028 TDYLFVGNIVYT
+1028 DYLFVGNMVYT
-1040 YVVVTVCLKAGLETT
+1040 YVVVTVCLKAGIETT
-1055 AWTRFSHLAVWG
+1055 AWTKFSHLAVWG
-1067 SMLMWMV
+1067 SMALWMV
-1074 FFGVY
+1074 FFAVY
-1079 SVIWPAIPIAPD
+1079 SAMWPTIPIAPD

-1097 KVMRCW
+1097 KVMQCW
-1103 SFWLGLILVPTLCL
+1103 HFWLGLVLVPTACL
-1117 IKEVAWTA
+1117 LKDYAWTA
-1125 VRHTYCKSL
+1125 TRRTVRKSL

-1139 ELEARAQDPGTAVLR
+1139 ELEARAVDPGAAVLR
-1154 DINGRSLNEHAHLLA
+1154 DASGRSLNERAHLLT
-1169 RVFKKTPSNLAR
+1169 RVFRKTPSSVGR
-1181 SNSVQQTVSYGYA
+1181 SNSVQQTVSHGYA
-1194 FSQEEDGVVSQS
+1194 FSQEEHGVVSQS
-1206 QVVRSYDTTRRRP
+1206 QVVRSYDTTRQRP
-1219 EVE
+1219 SL

>member
-1 MYFNRKSKKV
+1 LL
-11 HSEELLVLDTFSTEN
+11 ELMRGVNERR
-26 ACVSPKGEDEGL
+26 
-38 GAGMSSRMSDKRGRR
+38 SR
-53 TCDTRPACSSS
+53 RPACSST
-64 GYEKADDEMS
+64 GYRKADDEMS

-79 ADLIDAAARTI
+79 ADPVDATARTVL
-90 YLNLPQQSKFCDNHV
+90 LNRPQITKFCDNHV

-150 TTLVPFL
+150 TTLVPL
-157 FILTVAGIKEII
+157 IFILTVAGIKEII

-179 TVNKKKTTVLRN
+179 TVNKKKTTGIVC
-191 GVWQTVI
+191 
-198 WKQVAVGDIVKVTN
+198 VAVGDIVKVTN

-225 SEPQAMCYIETS
+225 SEPQAMCYTETS

-245 KIRQGLSQTA
+245 KIRQGLSLTAGAQTL
-255 SFQSQEDL
+255 EDL
-263 MAVTGKLECEG
+263 VALSGRLECEG
-274 PNGHLYDFTGTL
+274 PNRHLYDFTGTL
-286 RLDNYSPAPLGPDL
+286 RLENQNPVPLGPDQ

-312 WVVGIVVYTGHDTK
+312 WVAGIVVYTGHDSK

-348 ILVLFCILL
+348 ILVLFGILL

-363 AVGAA
+363 SVGAA
-368 LWNKEHTEEDWYLFR
+368 IWNREHTEDACWYLSR
-383 SDTAQISN
+383 AGDIST
-391 NFWYNLLTFIILY
+391 NFAYNLLTFIILY

-426 INWDTEMYYS
+426 INWDMEMYYA

-470 IMHFKKCTI
+470 VMHFKKCTI

-484 GHFPDLEAERS
+484 G
-495 MEDFRH
+495 
-501 QPNSSHSSTEFDDP
+501 NNSTEFDDP
-515 ALIQNI
+515 TLVQNI
-521 EQNHVTAPQIWE
+521 ENHPTSPQICE
-533 FLTLLAV
+533 FLTMMAV
-540 CHTVVPEKDGDQI
+540 CHTVVPEREENQI

-565 VKGAKGLGFVFTGR
+565 VKGAKGLGFVFTAR
-579 TPHSVIIDA
+579 TPDSVIIEA
-588 RGAEQSYELLNV
+588 RGKEMSYELLNV

-605 SRKRMSVIVRTPSGK
+605 NRKRMSVVVRTPCGK

-626 GADNVIMERLGESSQ
+626 GADNVIFERLMESSE
-641 YKDLTLSHLEQFAT
+641 YKELTVAHLEQFAT

-661 CFAYADLTESSYQE
+661 CFAYVDLEEGAYQE
-675 WLQEYNRV
+675 WLKEYNRV
-683 STILKDRAQKLEE
+683 STVLKDRAQKLEE
-696 CYEIIEK
+696 CYELLEK
-703 DLLLL
+703 NLLLL

-718 SGVPETIATLMRA
+718 AGVPETIATLMRA
-731 DIKIWILTGDKQE
+731 DIKIWVLTGDKQE

-759 MSLIILNEDSL
+759 MSLIIVNEDSL

-775 TLSQHCASLG
+775 TLTAHCSSLG
-785 ESLGKENEVAL
+785 DSLRKENELAL
-796 IIDGET
+796 IIDGQT

-807 SFEVRQSFLDL
+807 SFELRQAFLDL

-845 VNAITLA
+845 VKAITLA

-886 SIAQFCYLEKLLL
+886 SIAQFSYLEKLLL

-951 VIFTALPPFILGIFD
+951 VIFTALPPFTLGIFD
-966 RPCSQESMLRFP
+966 RPCSQQNMLRFP
-978 QLYKITQNADGFNT
+978 QLYRITQNAEGFNT
-992 KVFWGHCINALLHSI
+992 RVFWGHCINALIHSI

-1013 LKVLDHDSVFHNGHA
+1013 LKMLDHDSPFNNGQGN
-1028 TDYLFVGNIVYT
+1028 DYLFVGNMVYT
-1040 YVVVTVCLKAGLETT
+1040 VSSTLVCHVPCL
-1055 AWTRFSHLAVWG
+1055 RSFSHLAVWG
-1067 SMLMWMV
+1067 SIALWMV
-1074 FFGVY
+1074 FFAVY
-1079 SVIWPAIPIAPD
+1079 SAIWPTIPIAPD
-1091 MLGQAG
+1091 MLGQSVSTLTYSYESHVSACTQTFLL
-1097 KVMRCW
+1097 K
-1103 SFWLGLILVPTLCL
+1103 SDGLLSLLCS
-1117 IKEVAWTA
+1117 TRRT
-1125 VRHTYCKSL
+1125 VRKSL

-1139 ELEARAQDPGTAVLR
+1139 ELEARAVDPGAAVLR
-1154 DINGRSLNEHAHLLA
+1154 DASGRRYGKHAAKHPGSSPA
-1169 RVFKKTPSNLAR
+1169 STSN
-1181 SNSVQQTVSYGYA
+1181 GYA
-1194 FSQEEDGVVSQS
+1194 FSQEEHGVVSQS
-1206 QVVRSYDTTRRRP
+1206 QVVRSYDTTRQRP
-1219 EVE
+1219 SL

>member
-1 MYFNRKSKKV
+1 MRSRLANRFEK
-11 HSEELLVLDTFSTEN
+11 T
-26 ACVSPKGEDEGL
+26 SPL
-38 GAGMSSRMSDKRGRR
+38 SHQSNGAGTS
-53 TCDTRPACSSS
+53 CSSA
-64 GYEKADDEMS
+64 GYRKADDEMS

-79 ADLIDAAARTI
+79 ADPIDATARTI
-90 YLNLPQQSKFCDNHV
+90 LLNQPQNTKFCDNHV
-105 STTKYGVL
+105 STTKYGVF

-150 TTLVPFL
+150 TTLVPL
-157 FILTVAGIKEII
+157 IFILTVAGIKEII
-169 EDYKRHKADN
+169 EDYVSRTDTARQ
-179 TVNKKKTTVLRN
+179 TQLLRN
-191 GVWQTVI
+191 GAWQTII

-225 SEPQAMCYIETS
+225 SEPQAMCYTETS

-245 KIRQGLSQTA
+245 KIRQGLTHTA
-255 SFQSQEDL
+255 GLQSLEEL
-263 MAVTGKLECEG
+263 MGLSGRLECEE
-274 PNGHLYDFTGTL
+274 PNRHLYDFTGTL
-286 RLDNYSPAPLGPDL
+286 RLDNQNAVPLGPDQ

-312 WVVGIVVYTGHDTK
+312 WVVGIIVYTGHDSK

-340 VERVTNMQ
+340 VERVTNVQ

-363 AVGAA
+363 SIGASI
-368 LWNKEHTEEDWYLFR
+368 WNKQHTEEACWYLSR
-383 SDTAQISN
+383 DIST

-426 INWDTEMYYS
+426 INWVR
-436 ETDTPAMARTSN
+436 TDTRTHPPWLER
-448 LNEELGQV
+448 LNQSELCTDILSLFPVSQV

-470 IMHFKKCTI
+470 VMHFKKCTI

-484 GHFPDLEAERS
+484 GHFPDLDVDRS
-495 MEDFRH
+495 MEDFS
-501 QPNSSHSSTEFDDP
+501 PLPSSSLNSTEFDDP
-515 ALIQNI
+515 TLIQNI
-521 EQNHVTAPQIWE
+521 EKNHPTSAQICE
-533 FLTLLAV
+533 FLTMMAV
-540 CHTVVPEKDGDQI
+540 CHTVVPEREEDQL

-565 VKGAKGLGFVFTGR
+565 VKGAKGLGFVFTAR
-579 TPHSVIIDA
+579 TPGSVIMEA
-588 RGAEQSYELLNV
+588 RGKEKSFELLNV

-605 SRKRMSVIVRTPSGK
+605 NRKRMSVVVRTPDGK

-626 GADNVIMERLGESSQ
+626 GADNVIFERLNDASQ
-641 YKDLTLSHLEQFAT
+641 YKELTIAHLEQFAT

-661 CFAYADLTESSYQE
+661 CFAYVDLEEGVYQE
-675 WLQEYNRV
+675 WLKEYTRI
-683 STILKDRAQKLEE
+683 STIIKDRAQKLED
-696 CYEIIEK
+696 CYELLEK

-718 SGVPETIATLMRA
+718 AGVPETIATLMKA
-731 DIKIWILTGDKQE
+731 DIKIWVLTGDKQE
-744 TAINIGYSCRLISHG
+744 TAINIGYSCRLVSHG
-759 MSLIILNEDSL
+759 MSLIIVNEDSL

-775 TLSQHCASLG
+775 TLTAHCTSLG
-785 ESLGKENEVAL
+785 DSLGKENELAL
-796 IIDGET
+796 IIDGQT

-807 SFEVRQSFLDL
+807 SFELRQAFLDL

-845 VNAITLA
+845 VKAITLA

-886 SIAQFCYLEKLLL
+886 SIAQFSYLEKLLL

-951 VIFTALPPFILGIFD
+951 VIFTALPPFTLGIFD
-966 RPCSQESMLRFP
+966 RPCSQQNMLRFP
-978 QLYKITQNADGFNT
+978 QLYRITQNAEGFNT
-992 KVFWGHCINALLHSI
+992 KVFWGHCINALIHSI

-1013 LKVLDHDSVFHNGHA
+1013 LKVLEHGNPFNNGHG
-1028 TDYLFVGNIVYT
+1028 TDYLFVGNMVYT
-1040 YVVVTVCLKAGLETT
+1040 YVVVTVCLKAGMETT

-1067 SMLMWMV
+1067 SMILWML
-1074 FFGVY
+1074 FFTVY
-1079 SVIWPAIPIAPD
+1079 SAFWPSIPIAPD
-1091 MLGQAG
+1091 MQGQASR
-1097 KVMRCW
+1097 VMQCW
-1103 SFWLGLILVPTLCL
+1103 HFWLGLVLVPAACL
-1117 IKEVAWTA
+1117 LKDFAWNAGVLT
-1125 VRHTYCKSL
+1125 VLVPLPSSSSL
-1134 LEEVQ
+1134 
-1139 ELEARAQDPGTAVLR
+1139 
-1154 DINGRSLNEHAHLLA
+1154 SLD
-1169 RVFKKTPSNLAR
+1169 
-1181 SNSVQQTVSYGYA
+1181 GYA
-1194 FSQEEDGVVSQS
+1194 FSQEEHGVVSQS
-1206 QVVRSYDTTRRRP
+1206 QVCRSYDTTRQRP
-1219 EVE
+1219 SI

>member
-1 MYFNRKSKKV
+1 M
-11 HSEELLVLDTFSTEN
+11 
-26 ACVSPKGEDEGL
+26 
-38 GAGMSSRMSDKRGRR
+38 M
-53 TCDTRPACSSS
+53 
-64 GYEKADDEMS
+64 
-74 GTTSQ
+74 
-79 ADLIDAAARTI
+79 
-90 YLNLPQQSKFCDNHV
+90 
-105 STTKYGVL
+105 TKYSVV

-123 IRRAA
+123 IRKAA
-128 NAFFLFIALMQQI
+128 NAFFLFIALLQQI

-150 TTLVPFL
+150 TTLVPLL

-169 EDYKRHKADN
+169 EDYVSMIMEKAVLK
-179 TVNKKKTTVLRN
+179 TKCFKKSCK
-191 GVWQTVI
+191 
-198 WKQVAVGDIVKVTN
+198 
-212 GQHLP
+212 
-217 ADMVIVSS
+217 M
-225 SEPQAMCYIETS
+225 PQSYASMNFLFYIILLTFPMCYIETA

-255 SFQSQEDL
+255 SLQSREEL
-263 MAVTGKLECEG
+263 MKVSGRIE
-274 PNGHLYDFTGTL
+274 YQI
-286 RLDNYSPAPLGPDL
+286 
-300 VLLRGAQLRNTQ
+300 LLRGAQLRNTQ
-312 WVVGIVVYTGHDTK
+312 WVLGIVVYTGHDTK

-340 VERVTNMQ
+340 VEKVTNMQ

-363 AVGAA
+363 SVGAL
-368 LWNKEHTEEDWYLFR
+368 LWNRTHGEVVWYLG
-383 SDTAQISN
+383 SN
-391 NFWYNLLTFIILY
+391 KMLSVNFGYNLLTFIILY

-426 INWDTEMYYS
+426 INWDIDMYYP

-470 IMHFKKCTI
+470 IMNFKKCSI
-479 AGITY
+479 AGVTY
-484 GHFPDLEAERS
+484 GQLP
-495 MEDFRH
+495 
-501 QPNSSHSSTEFDDP
+501 PSTSESCEFDDP
-515 ALIQNI
+515 RLLQNI
-521 EQNHVTAPQIWE
+521 ENDHPTAVHIQE

-540 CHTVVPEKDGDQI
+540 CHTVVPERQGNKI

-565 VKGAKGLGFVFTGR
+565 VKGAKKLGYVFTGR
-579 TPHSVIIDA
+579 TPRSVIIDA
-588 RGAEQSYELLNV
+588 LGKEKTFEILNV

-605 SRKRMSVIVRTPSGK
+605 NRKRMSVIVRTPAGQ

-626 GADNVIMERLGESSQ
+626 GADNVIFERLSKDSQ
-641 YKDLTLSHLEQFAT
+641 YMEQTLCHLEYFAT

-661 CFAYADLTESSYQE
+661 CIAYADLSENSYREWLNVYNESST
-675 WLQEYNRV
+675 V
-683 STILKDRAQKLEE
+683 LKDRTQKLEE

-718 SGVPETIATLMRA
+718 AGVPETIATLMKA
-731 DIKIWILTGDKQE
+731 EIKIWILTGDKQE
-744 TAINIGYSCRLISHG
+744 TALNIGYSCRLISQS
-759 MSLIILNEDSL
+759 MSLILVNEDSL

-775 TLSQHCASLG
+775 SLTQHCANLG
-785 ESLGKENEVAL
+785 ESLGKENDIAL
-796 IIDGET
+796 IIDGHT

-877 MQATNSSDY
+877 MQATNCSDY
-886 SIAQFCYLEKLLL
+886 AIAQFSYLEKLLL

-951 VIFTALPPFILGIFD
+951 VIFTALPPFTLGIFERSCTQD
-966 RPCSQESMLRFP
+966 SMLRFP

-992 KVFWGHCINALLHSI
+992 RVFWGHCINALIHSI

-1013 LKVLDHDSVFHNGHA
+1013 LKVLEHGKGFIIS
-1028 TDYLFVGNIVYT
+1028 Y

-1067 SMLMWMV
+1067 SMLLWLV

-1079 SVIWPAIPIAPD
+1079 SAIWPTFPIAPD

-1097 KVMRCW
+1097 MVLRCGY
-1103 SFWLGLILVPTLCL
+1103 FWFGLFLVPTACL
-1117 IKEVAWTA
+1117 VKDVAWTA
-1125 VRHTYCKSL
+1125 WTS
-1134 LEEVQ
+1134 
-1139 ELEARAQDPGTAVLR
+1139 ATFFFSSSFTFSD
-1154 DINGRSLNEHAHLLA
+1154 
-1169 RVFKKTPSNLAR
+1169 
-1181 SNSVQQTVSYGYA
+1181 GYA
-1194 FSQEEDGVVSQS
+1194 FSQEEHGVVSQS
-1206 QVVRSYDTTRRRP
+1206 QVVRSYDTTKRRA
-1219 EVE
+1219 EIE